1 MKVSTDACL
10 FGACIETGK
19 VKSILDIGAGTGL
32 LSLMLAQKCEARIDA
47 VEIDDT
53 AFQQAKENISSSPW
67 KERISI
73 HHADILEWVK
83 QNHQKFDLIISNPPF
98 FSNHFK
104 SESKKKNLA
113 RHTDS
118 LSQKELL
125 NVVLQLLNK
134 ENGVFHL
141 MLPPDEMKNFISLS
155 FSQKLFP
162 LNQLLV
168 RNFRNSEAFRIISS
182 FSFYP
187 ADLKTEEITIRDSTE
202 KYSAKFMELLR
213 PYYLYL

>member
-32 LSLMLAQKCEARIDA
+32 LTLMLAQKCEARIDA

-53 AFQQAKENISSSPW
+53 AFQQAKENISNSLW
-67 KERISI
+67 KERISV
-73 HHADILEWVK
+73 HHADILEWAK

-104 SESKKKNLA
+104 SEKEKKNLA
-113 RHTDS
+113 KHTDS
-118 LSQKELL
+118 LSQKDLL
-125 NVVLQLLNK
+125 KIILNLLNK
-134 ENGVFHL
+134 DGSFCL
-141 MLPPDEMKNFISLS
+141 ILPKKEMEDFIL
-155 FSQKLFP
+155 FSSKQNLL
-162 LNQLLV
+162 LNKKISV
-168 RNFRNSEAFRIISS
+168 RNYKDSEVFRTISS
-182 FSFYP
+182 FSFKHSH
-187 ADLKTEEITIRDSTE
+187 LETEEIIIWDSPGN
-202 KYSAKFMELLR
+202 YSDKFMQLLR